1 MSSDSIKFITGIRY
15 NKAIM
20 QAINS
25 MTFCF
30 DPTWSDREDIAVNS
44 MSQGFA
50 SLPIAFFHTKK
61 CTEVMQSEVN
71 TQKMMFYNGLSSE
84 KQINSTGV
92 VNVVADNIVIKPKTY
107 KLDIVIP
114 YESLTLYQNNY
125 VMNLHS
131 LMECQGFITNKDSE
145 INKTENAILTATTVL
160 ATTERAL
167 LKAVLSMINPASV
180 IEQDYVNLLLE
191 AISQTPD
198 YNKISLEAMWK
209 NRIIVKMKVWN
220 SWAYKS
226 VAIQDLEITKEPDE
240 NGVYEA
246 TLTVTEV
253 PILTLDSN
261 RKGKV
266 EKASAQDKAKGKQI
280 TNAIEDMGI
289 NR

>member
-1 MSSDSIKFITGIRY
+1 MSSSIKFITGIRY

-30 DPTWSDREDIAVNS
+30 DPTWADRVDIAVHGV
-44 MSQGFA
+44 SQGYA

-61 CTEVMQSEVN
+61 CTEVLQSEVN

-84 KQINSTGV
+84 KQINSAGV
-92 VNVVADNIVIKPKTY
+92 VNVVADNIVTKPKTY

-131 LMECQGFITNKDSE
+131 LMECQYFLSNKDSE
-145 INKTENAILTATTVL
+145 MTSAENAVLTATTVL

-167 LKAVLSMINPASV
+167 LKAVLSMINPASL
-180 IEQDYVNLLLE
+180 IEQDFINILLE

-198 YNKISLEAMWK
+198 YNKISLETMWK
-209 NRIIVKMKVWN
+209 NRVIMRMKVWN
-220 SWAYKS
+220 SWAFKS

-266 EKASAQDKAKGKQI
+266 EKTSALSKAKAKQI
-280 TNAIEDMGI
+280 TDAVEDMGI